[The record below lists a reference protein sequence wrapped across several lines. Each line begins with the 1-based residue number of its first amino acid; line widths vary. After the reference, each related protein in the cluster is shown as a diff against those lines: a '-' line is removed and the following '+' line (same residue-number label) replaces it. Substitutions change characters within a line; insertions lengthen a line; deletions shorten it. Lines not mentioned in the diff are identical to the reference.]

1 MFQSFFLGKT
11 KIFWSSSS
19 SASFRFRGK
28 KKSVRVCLRSGCFL
42 PSAST
47 LSLVGSRAVAVGSLS
62 EAILF
67 LNERSAAL
75 FLLNHPAVQLCV
87 LSLCPFFPLG
97 LFCRSLTAQFAGF
110 ARLRDRG
117 LPFRGS
123 AARSPTFRILSR
135 PLLDGFNAFEEES
148 GPPTAHANG
157 IFAPPPFLP
166 HNSAQLS

>member
-1 MFQSFFLGKT
+1 MFF
-11 KIFWSSSS
+11 
-19 SASFRFRGK
+19 A
-28 KKSVRVCLRSGCFL
+28 VCLDPKPCRVACRCGWFAFGGDPIFKRAFRSSVFVESSCR
-42 PSAST
+42 AT
-47 LSLVGSRAVAVGSLS
+47 LRPFSV
-62 EAILF
+62 
-67 LNERSAAL
+67 
-75 FLLNHPAVQLCV
+75 
-87 LSLCPFFPLG
+87 PFFSPLG

-157 IFAPPPFLP
+157 IFAPPPLP
-166 HNSAQLS
+166 PSLTTQLNSANPDAPHAYAHICIVVLLPLNSFFVRLIKRSQDAT